1 MTAPRVA
8 GPVVIENC
16 AVATMDGRRHDDS
29 GAEYRDGHIVVTGGR
44 ISAVGEGR
52 APDDVGDGARRVD
65 AAGCLATPGL
75 INTHHHL
82 YQWLTQ
88 GLAQQSVLFDWLA
101 ELYPVWAR
109 IDAAQVNAAATAGL
123 AWLALSGCTTS
134 TDHHYIFPPGARQG
148 ADGRSA
154 GRAGSP
160 APRSSAGAAATGD
173 ALEAEIAA
181 AASVGL
187 RFHPCRGSMDLGR
200 SAGGLPPDE
209 IVEDPD
215 TALAAT
221 ADAVRRFHDPAPGAM
236 VRVAVAPCSPFSVS
250 PRLMREM
257 AELARGLGV
266 RMHTHLA
273 ETREEDA
280 YCRQTLGRTP
290 AEYADELGWL
300 GGDVW
305 LAHCVHLDEPAVER
319 FALTG
324 TSVAHCPTSNARLGA
339 GIAPVRQLLRAG
351 AVVGLGVD
359 GAASSEGTSL
369 AGELRQ
375 ALLAAR
381 LRDSSGPASLTA
393 RQALWMGTRGGASCL
408 GRAEEIGAL
417 RPGMLADIA
426 VWRVDTL
433 AHDAVARG
441 ADGQAGG
448 DPVAALVFGPPAPL
462 ELLLVGGTPVVERG
476 ELRTADVTSARR
488 EVRAARLRLGAGR

>member
-1 MTAPRVA
+1 MTAADQA
-8 GPVVIENC
+8 GSVVIENC
-16 AVATMDGRRHDDS
+16 AIATMDGPRHDDS
-29 GAEYRDGHIVVTGGR
+29 GAEYRSGHIAMTGGR
-44 ISAVGEGR
+44 ITAVAEGR
-52 APDDVGDGARRVD
+52 APDGTTGGARRID
-65 AAGCLATPGL
+65 GTGCLATPGL

-88 GLAQQSVLFDWLA
+88 GVAQQSVLFDWLT
-101 ELYPVWAR
+101 ELYPLWAR
-109 IDAAQVNAAATAGL
+109 IDAGQLNAAATAGL

-134 TDHHYIFPPGARQG
+134 TDHHYIFPPGVRPG
-148 ADGRSA
+148 AGGRGA
-154 GRAGSP
+154 GQAGSP
-160 APRSSAGAAATGD
+160 APGGSPGGADARD
-173 ALEAEIAA
+173 ALEVEIAA
-181 AASVGL
+181 AATVGL

-209 IVEDPD
+209 VVEDLD
-215 TALAAT
+215 VALAAT
-221 ADAVRRFHDPAPGAM
+221 ADAVRRFHDPSPGAM

-250 PRLMREM
+250 SRLMRET
-257 AELARGLGV
+257 AELARALGV

-300 GGDVW
+300 GEDVW
-305 LAHCVHLDEPAVER
+305 LAHCVHLDESAVKR
-319 FALTG
+319 FAATG

-339 GIAPVRQLLRAG
+339 GIAPVRLLLRAG
-351 AVVGLGVD
+351 ATVGLGVD

-369 AGELRQ
+369 AGELHQ

-381 LRDSSGPASLTA
+381 LRDSCGPAALTA

-408 GRAEEIGAL
+408 GRADEIGAL

-426 VWRVDTL
+426 LWRVDTL
-433 AHDAVARG
+433 GHDAIAH
-441 ADGQAGG
+441 ASDGQVAG
-448 DPVAALVFGPPAPL
+448 DPVAALAFGPPAPL

-476 ELRTADVTSARR
+476 ELRTADVTAAMR